1 MGTTSVDSRFSSL
14 QKGVLALFIVFS
26 FVLATLAQQASS
38 TFQQNLESSIAKQL
52 NSRAQEFEKDI
63 NFRKSRT
70 FFNPF
75 VDPNINLNQELLPKL
90 FDLDEQYRSMYFDK
104 EKRILRDQMLVILKQ
119 LVNVSPFET
128 RYWLH
133 LFYISTSLGK
143 SSDESAWVIERSYNL
158 MKWNTKQTALVAR
171 FCVREYLTLSSDLAS
186 SCAKII
192 SDVVST
198 NNVKQLSRMLRGDYK
213 KLSAVSKK
221 IGLDVES
228 NKL

>member
-1 MGTTSVDSRFSSL
+1 
-14 QKGVLALFIVFS
+14 
-26 FVLATLAQQASS
+26 
-38 TFQQNLESSIAKQL
+38 
-52 NSRAQEFEKDI
+52 
-63 NFRKSRT
+63 
-70 FFNPF
+70 
-75 VDPNINLNQELLPKL
+75 
-90 FDLDEQYRSMYFDK
+90 MYFDK

-143 SSDESAWVIERSYNL
+143 SSDESAWLIERSYNL

-171 FCVREYLTLSSDLAS
+171 FCVREYLTLSSVLAS

>member
-1 MGTTSVDSRFSSL
+1 MGTTSVDSRFSKL
-14 QKGVLALFIVFS
+14 QKGVLALFVVSS
-26 FVLATLAQQASS
+26 FVLAALAQQASS

-63 NFRKSRT
+63 NFRKIRT

-75 VDPNINLNQELLPKL
+75 IDPNVNKKQELLPKL
-90 FDLDEQYRSMYFDK
+90 YDLDEQYRSMYFDK

-119 LVNVSPFET
+119 LVNVSPFEP

-133 LFYISTSLGK
+133 LFYSSTSLDK
-143 SSDESAWVIERSYNL
+143 HSDESAWLIERSYNL
-158 MKWNTKQTALVAR
+158 MKWNTKQIALVAR

-198 NNVKQLSRMLRGDYK
+198 NNVKQLSGILRGDYK

-221 IGLDVES
+221 IGLDLGS